1 MIWSVFLI
9 IAAVCLLLSVVFT
22 VIRSKSKY
30 KSGRFIQP
38 TKILFAGVVLS
49 SVLLFI
55 PIYINTFQET
65 ECGIAETILIAIHNM
80 IRLFIVDGEFE
91 FVTANLIGVPLW
103 CYKGYT
109 LLFAVLYVLAPA
121 LTFGFVLSFFKNIS
135 AYTHYAMHYKSDIFI
150 FSELNEKSLAL
161 AESLS
166 RDSSRNCFFVF
177 TDVFE
182 REEEEVYEMIEKAK
196 ELGAICFKKD
206 IITINFSFHSKNSEL
221 NFFTIGDDQSE
232 NINQALILVQKFKH
246 RENTNLYVFS
256 TQVEA
261 ELLLDSAF
269 HAPTDSS
276 DASEQEKA
284 IKIKV
289 RRVNEVR
296 SLVTRILYEQG
307 YEKIFKSAYPDEDGV
322 KRINAVVIGM
332 GQHGTEMTKALSW
345 FCQMDGYRV
354 EINSFD
360 VSSKAEE
367 KFISLCPELMD
378 PKFNGNF
385 DMEGEA
391 KYKITIH
398 PSIDVDTKNFDD
410 IIKNLPR
417 TTYVFV
423 ALGNDEK
430 NISTAIKLRAMFLR
444 WGYKPE
450 IQAVVYNT
458 HKKEALTDI
467 TNFKKQKYEIDFIG
481 DMKSSYSESVILN
494 SDIEQ
499 EALKRH
505 MKWGSESE
513 FWQYDYNYKSSVASA
528 IHCKMKKL
536 CGIPGIEKEPKDRTE
551 EELWPIR
558 ILEHCRWNAYMRSEG
573 YVYGGTIE
581 KAGRNDLAKLHN
593 CLVPFAELPLKEQ
606 IKDDD

>member
-9 IAAVCLLLSVVFT
+9 LSAVCLLLFVVLAW
-22 VIRSKSKY
+22 IRGKSQY
-30 KSGRFIQP
+30 KSGRVLDP
-38 TKILFAGVVLS
+38 TKILFAGVMLS

-55 PIYINTFQET
+55 PIYINTFKET
-65 ECGIAETILIAIHNM
+65 ECGVIETILISIHNM

-91 FVTANLIGVPLW
+91 FVTANLAEVSVW
-103 CYKGYT
+103 TYKGYT
-109 LLFAVLYVLAPA
+109 ILFSVLYVMAPL

-135 AYTHYAMHYKSDIFI
+135 AYKSYIRHYHSDVFI

-166 RDSSRNCFFVF
+166 KDTARDCFFVF

-206 IITINFSFHSKNSEL
+206 IITIDFSFHSKNSAL

-232 NINQALILVQKFKH
+232 NISQALVLVQKFKH

-261 ELLLDSAF
+261 ELLLASAF
-269 HAPTDSS
+269 HASS
-276 DASEQEKA
+276 DGEDGSEQQEEV
-284 IKIKV
+284 KIKV

-296 SLVTRILYEQG
+296 SLVTRILYEDG
-307 YEKIFKSAYPDEDGV
+307 YDKIFKSAYEDEDGV
-322 KRINAVVIGM
+322 KRINAVVVGM

-345 FCQMDGYRV
+345 FCQMDGYQV

-360 VSSKAEE
+360 ISSKAQE

-378 PKFNGNF
+378 SQFNGRY
-385 DMEGEA
+385 DIEGEA
-391 KYKITIH
+391 RYKITVH
-398 PSIDVDTKNFDD
+398 SSIDVDTKTFDD
-410 IIKNLPR
+410 IIRNLSR

-423 ALGNDEK
+423 ALGHDEK
-430 NISTAIKLRAMFLR
+430 NISTAIKLRSIFARM
-444 WGYKPE
+444 GYYPE

-458 HKKEALTDI
+458 HKKEALNGI
-467 TNFKKQKYEIDFIG
+467 TNFKKQQYQIDFIG
-481 DMKSSYSESVILN
+481 DMKSSYSKSVILN

-505 MKWGSESE
+505 MKWGAESE

-528 IHCKMKKL
+528 IHYKMKKL
-536 CGIPGIEKEPKDRTE
+536 CGIPGIEKAPQDRSE
-551 EELWPIR
+551 EEIWPIR
-558 ILEHCRWNAYMRSEG
+558 ILEHRRWNAYMRSEG

-581 KAGRNDLAKLHN
+581 REGRNDLAKLHN
-593 CLVPFAELPLKEQ
+593 CLVPFDQLPLKEQ